1 MKDSTSSI
9 LIIDDDSDVL
19 TSARLFLRQHFIKVQ
34 AELHPRN
41 INQILS
47 KNNVDVVLL
56 DMNYTK
62 GDNDGREGLYW
73 LTEIKQISPETQVIL
88 MTAYGDVELAVDA
101 IKKGATDFVLK
112 PWKNEKLLAT
122 INTSLQLKKSNQ
134 KLKKFEQVKQVQ
146 DADDALKLQ
155 NFIGDSQAM
164 REVFSTI
171 DKVGKTD
178 ANILILGENGTGK
191 TLVALAL
198 HKASH
203 RNPEPFVHVD
213 LGALNE
219 NLFESELFGH
229 KKGSFTDAY
238 QDKAGRFEVAAGG
251 SLFLDEI
258 GNLQLHL
265 QAKLLTV
272 LQNRKFIR
280 LGDTTEKN
288 MNVRLICATNMPI
301 HKMVEESAFRQD
313 LLYRINTVEITVPPL
328 RDRLE
333 DIPLLTEHFLK
344 KAGRKYGKHDIY
356 ITNRGI
362 EKMKN
367 YHWPGNI
374 RELEHTIERLVIM
387 SDAST
392 IDAPQINLMNQS
404 SASGKAPK
412 NLNLEQMEKYLIE
425 KAIQKHSGNISKAAK
440 DLGLTRAALYRRMEK
455 YEI

>member
-19 TSARLFLRQHFIKVQ
+19 TSARLFLKQHFTNVK
-34 AELHPRN
+34 AEPHPRN
-41 INQILS
+41 VNQILS
-47 KNNVDVVLL
+47 TNEIDVVLL
-56 DMNYTK
+56 DMNFTK
-62 GDNDGREGLYW
+62 GDNDGREGIYW
-73 LTEIKQISPETQVIL
+73 LTEIKQISPDTQVIL

-134 KLKKFEQVKQVQ
+134 KVKKFEQVKQVQ
-146 DADDALKLQ
+146 DADDDLKLQ

-164 REVFSTI
+164 REVFNTI

-198 HKASH
+198 HKASL

-238 QDKAGRFEVAAGG
+238 QDKAGRFEVASGG

-265 QAKLLTV
+265 QAKLLTA
-272 LQNRKFIR
+272 LQSRKFIR
-280 LGDTTEKN
+280 LGDSTEKN

-301 HKMVEESAFRQD
+301 HKMVDESGFRQD
-313 LLYRINTVEITVPPL
+313 LLYRINTVE
-328 RDRLE
+328 
-333 DIPLLTEHFLK
+333 
-344 KAGRKYGKHDIY
+344 
-356 ITNRGI
+356 
-362 EKMKN
+362 
-367 YHWPGNI
+367 
-374 RELEHTIERLVIM
+374 
-387 SDAST
+387 
-392 IDAPQINLMNQS
+392 
-404 SASGKAPK
+404 
-412 NLNLEQMEKYLIE
+412 
-425 KAIQKHSGNISKAAK
+425 
-440 DLGLTRAALYRRMEK
+440 
-455 YEI
+455 